1 MSMRRSILTAVVCA
15 FVATPALADMRIKVQ
30 DDIGSTNGGA
40 FKATVLGD
48 PIGAYLTGSSFQ
60 TFCLEVGEYLTLG
73 NTYYV
78 KLGAAAIE
86 GGVPGGSDP
95 LSDASAWVY
104 TQWLDVLDKTV
115 VANADDVQRALW
127 YLEGESGG
135 DNNTLAKAAV
145 AAVTAGWKNPNIMVM
160 NLYSDSAY
168 TQRAQDLIVRVVPVP
183 GAVLLGLLGLGYAG
197 MRLRKRV

>member
-1 MSMRRSILTAVVCA
+1 MRRSILTAVVCA

-60 TFCLEVGEYLTLG
+60 TFCLEAGEYLTLG

-78 KLGAAAIE
+78 KLGTAAIE

-104 TQWLDVLDKTV
+104 TQWLDVLAKTST
-115 VANADDVQRALW
+115 NADNVQKALW

-135 DNNTLAKAAV
+135 DNNTLAEAAV
-145 AAVTAGWKNPNIMVM
+145 AAVAAGWKNPNIMVM

-183 GAVLLGLLGLGYAG
+183 GAVLLGFLGLGYAG